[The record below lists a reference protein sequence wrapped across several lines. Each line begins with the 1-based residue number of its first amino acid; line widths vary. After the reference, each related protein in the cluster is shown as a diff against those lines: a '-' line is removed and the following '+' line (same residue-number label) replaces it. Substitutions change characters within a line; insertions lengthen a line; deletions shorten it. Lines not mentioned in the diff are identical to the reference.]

1 MSKQHLNC
9 AHCERAFRA
18 KRSTAR
24 FCSDTCRKAQ
34 NRAHNTSIIS
44 VTKHA
49 PLSPPVLSVTRALA
63 ASVGASSGILDTP
76 VGVHK
81 LHPVAWVYFMDEAP
95 AIGCGHRRVWITFKS
110 DKWVHVRVAAP
121 SATDEMRA
129 KLPRD
134 LWDRIEQASAARG
147 MRANPRPVMAREA
160 A

>member
-1 MSKQHLNC
+1 MKTHRSC
-9 AHCERAFRA
+9 CHCSHAFWA

-34 NRAHNTSIIS
+34 NRADNICIIS
-44 VTKHA
+44 VTKQA
-49 PLSPPVLSVTRALA
+49 LLPPPVLSVTRAPAATVA
-63 ASVGASSGILDTP
+63 ASTGILGAP
-76 VGVHK
+76 VGIHE

-95 AIGCGHRRVWITFKS
+95 AIGCGHRRVWITSKG
-110 DKWVHVRVAAP
+110 DKWVHLRAAAP

-134 LWDRIEQASAARG
+134 VWDRIERASAARD
-147 MRANPRPVMAREA
+147 MRDNLQPAKAREA